1 MTIAELGESLIGTYP
16 GPYGDTEWLGAAGM
30 RGGEPVGPE
39 WLSDF
44 KILTFDC
51 YGTLID
57 WETGILN
64 ELKPWAARHG
74 LRLDDETL
82 LKAFAEEEAACE
94 RETPKKLYPQIL
106 ESVLERLAERWSVKP
121 EEEEAP
127 EFGRS
132 VGKWPAFPDS
142 AEALSYLQE
151 HYKLVILSNVD
162 RDSFALS
169 ELRLGVKFDRV
180 ITAQD
185 VGSYKPDVRNFHY
198 MLEDLQGTLRA
209 GPDVILHT
217 AQSLFHDI
225 VPARSVG
232 LTTMWINRRKESAG
246 WGATPPVEGEG
257 AVPDLEVASMA
268 EFVALHEALA

>member
-1 MTIAELGESLIGTYP
+1 MS
-16 GPYGDTEWLGAAGM
+16 
-30 RGGEPVGPE
+30 PE
-39 WLSDF
+39 RLSDF

-64 ELKPWAARHG
+64 ELNPWAARHG
-74 LRLDDETL
+74 LTLDDDTL
-82 LKAFAEEEAACE
+82 LEAFAEEEAACE
-94 RETPKKLYPQIL
+94 RKTPKKLYPQIL
-106 ESVLERLAERWSVKP
+106 ESVLERLAERWSVP
-121 EEEEAP
+121 LDEGQAP

-142 AEALSYLQE
+142 AEALAYLQE

-169 ELRLGVKFDRV
+169 ESRLAVKFDRV

-185 VGSYKPDVRNFHY
+185 AGSYKPDVRNLQY
-198 MLEDLQGTLRA
+198 MLEDLQRTLGA
-209 GPDVILHT
+209 GPEVILHT

-225 VPARSVG
+225 VPANAVG
-232 LTTMWINRRKESAG
+232 LTTMWINRRRVSER
-246 WGATPPVEGEG
+246 WGATPPVEGAG
-257 AVPDLEVASMA
+257 ATPDLEVASMA
-268 EFVALHEALA
+268 ELVSLHQAVVA